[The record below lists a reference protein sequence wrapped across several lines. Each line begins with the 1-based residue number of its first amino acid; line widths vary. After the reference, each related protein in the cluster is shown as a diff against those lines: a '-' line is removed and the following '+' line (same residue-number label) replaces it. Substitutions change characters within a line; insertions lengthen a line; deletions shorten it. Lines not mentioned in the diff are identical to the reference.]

1 MERMEWRGT
10 GGWGF
15 GEHYWLV
22 GQRAVESDLGGI
34 FGCGGGR
41 IFARWEGGFG
51 GANGVEGDR
60 GEGGLGNII
69 G

>member
-1 MERMEWRGT
+1 MTAVYESVLWEREDRRTAAPTYRRG
-10 GGWGF
+10 G
-15 GEHYWLV
+15 
-22 GQRAVESDLGGI
+22 
-34 FGCGGGR
+34 
-41 IFARWEGGFG
+41 EGGFG